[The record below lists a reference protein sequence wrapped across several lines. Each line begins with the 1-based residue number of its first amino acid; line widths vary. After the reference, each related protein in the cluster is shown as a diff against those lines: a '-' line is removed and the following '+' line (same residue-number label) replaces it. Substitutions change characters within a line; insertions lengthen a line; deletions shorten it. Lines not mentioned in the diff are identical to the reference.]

1 MWIDDRIWPDRAIE
15 LYKRVYSQPVKRAE
29 VRTKNPISSL
39 LDFFLG
45 GGGGGVGR
53 LAMNMEIH
61 HREGELRLKKLRVEK
76 LIEERGLDL

>member
-1 MWIDDRIWPDRAIE
+1 
-15 LYKRVYSQPVKRAE
+15 VKRAE

-39 LDFFLG
+39 LDLFL
-45 GGGGGVGR
+45 GGGGVGR
-53 LAMNMEIH
+53 LAMNMEMH